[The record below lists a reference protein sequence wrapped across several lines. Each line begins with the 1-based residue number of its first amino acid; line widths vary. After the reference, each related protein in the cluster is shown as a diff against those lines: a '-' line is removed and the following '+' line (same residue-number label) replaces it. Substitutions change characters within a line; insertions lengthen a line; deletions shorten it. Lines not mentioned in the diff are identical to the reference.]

1 MKSRFIPYYP
11 GQVVGDH
18 GVTYVA
24 EAESRQYHSKSI
36 RMIKFQCSCGKFFIT
51 TATKVKTGHTTSCG
65 CYIASII
72 GKMNLTHGLS
82 NHRLR
87 FKWSSIKERIF
98 NTHSK
103 NYKNYGARGI
113 KMYEPWVHN
122 IKLFYDYV
130 QTLPDYGIKGL
141 SLDRINNDGNYE
153 PGNLRWTTKNIQ
165 TRNRRKLPANTSGY
179 VGVAFDKTH
188 LEWQSYI
195 YADRKKNT
203 IYRGK
208 SKEDAINRREEY
220 IIRNQLIG
228 YKLNLQ

>member
-1 MKSRFIPYYP
+1 MKTRLIPYYP
-11 GQVVGDH
+11 GQVIGDN
-18 GVTYVA
+18 GVAYVE
-24 EAESRQYHSKSI
+24 EAKSRQYYSKQI
-36 RMIKFQCSCGKFFIT
+36 RMITFKCSCGKLFIS

-65 CYIASII
+65 CYKLLIQGKASII
-72 GKMNLTHGLS
+72 HGLS

-103 NYKNYGARGI
+103 SYKNYGARGI
-113 KMYEPWVHN
+113 TMYEPWVHN

-141 SLDRINNDGNYE
+141 SLDRINNNGDYE
-153 PGNLRWTTKNIQ
+153 PGNLRWTNGDVQ
-165 TRNRRKLPANTSGY
+165 CRNRRKMPSNTSGY
-179 VGVAFDKTH
+179 VGISYDITH
-188 LEWQSYI
+188 EEWQGYI
-195 YADRKKNT
+195 YEHYKKNT

-208 SKEDAINRREEY
+208 SKEEAIKRREEY